1 MIKMCGIVGY
11 IGKQP
16 VIDILIAGLSKLE
29 YRGYDSVGISLFHNN
44 KIVTQKTK
52 GRIDDMLKKV
62 DLSAYKNAQA
72 GIGHTRWATHGEP
85 SDINSH
91 PHGTPRVTLVH
102 NGIIENYLQIKER
115 MVRKGY
121 FFESETDTE
130 ALAKCLDYYYIQK
143 QNPIEALKKVIEKV
157 RGSYAL
163 GIIFADHP
171 EAVYAVRHDSPLII
185 GLGEDENFIASDMTA
200 LLRYTRRYYL
210 LEHDEIAIV
219 KRNHVLIINHDGEEI
234 QKQAQF
240 ALWDEQTAEKGGYPH
255 FMIKEIHE
263 QPEAFAKTLN
273 LRRKGKGF
281 DFTPENI
288 SDPYLKNLNTI
299 HMIACGT
306 AMHAGIA
313 AKYLFERFA
322 RININVDVASEFR
335 YRNPVLGSN
344 DLVLLISQ
352 SGETADTLA
361 ALRLAKT
368 QGVKTLAI
376 VNVSGSSIAREAD
389 VALMTHAGIEIAVAS
404 TKAYFVQVGLLAA
417 LALHTAKVKGV
428 LAEESY
434 ESMCADLMQIPARIQ
449 PMLQKADQVKY
460 LASLYQN
467 AKNLFFIGRGL
478 DYAVSMEASL
488 KLKEISYIHSE
499 AYPGGEL
506 KHGAI
511 SLITDEVPVIALA
524 TQRDLLEKTV
534 SNVQEVKARGAR
546 VLLLKKE
553 DLPTPPKLADDIVN
567 LPSLA
572 DWLMPFTSVVI
583 VQLFAYYSAVL
594 RGCDVDKPRNLAK
607 SVTVE

>member
-1 MIKMCGIVGY
+1 MCGIVGY

-29 YRGYDSVGISLFHNN
+29 YRGYDSVGISLYHNH

-62 DLSAYKNAQA
+62 DLSAYKNARA

-115 MVRKGY
+115 MIRKGY
-121 FFESETDTE
+121 CFESETDTE

-171 EAVYAVRHDSPLII
+171 EAVYAVRQDSPLII

-200 LLRYTRRYYL
+200 LLRYTHRYYL

-234 QKQAQF
+234 QKQVQL

-263 QPEAFAKTLN
+263 QPEALAKTLS
-273 LRRKGKGF
+273 LRRKGKSF
-281 DFTPENI
+281 DFTPEKL
-288 SDPYLKNLNTI
+288 SDPYLKDLSNI

-335 YRNPVLGSN
+335 YRNPVLGRN

-361 ALRLAKT
+361 ALRLAKA

-376 VNVSGSSIAREAD
+376 VNVNGSSIAREAD
-389 VALMTHAGIEIAVAS
+389 LALMTHAGIEIAVAS
-404 TKAYFVQVGLLAA
+404 TKAYFAQVGLLAA
-417 LALHTAKVKGV
+417 LALHTAKAKGA
-428 LAEESY
+428 LTEESY

-449 PMLQKADQVKY
+449 LMLQQADQVKY

-524 TQRDLLEKTV
+524 TQCDLLEKTV

-553 DLPTPPKLADDIVN
+553 DLQVPPNLADDIVN
-567 LPSLA
+567 LPALA
-572 DWLMPFTSVVI
+572 DWLMPFAGVVI
-583 VQLFAYYSAVL
+583 MQLFAYYSAVL